1 MTYHQ
6 ELLLENDYDEN
17 NASMTESGK
26 HVKSNTDPS
35 SIVAIDSQIKHLWG
49 EMSVIRQDS
58 TIKDQIKEL
67 ELVRLIEV
75 HNKLDIEEQRG
86 LELYTKS
93 FMESLR
99 MYELGIK
106 PTILGGVKCY
116 IQPPSIQDKHKI
128 PKRANTVGVITSP
141 MAEQNM
147 HSIENIDATRN
158 EIVARRKA
166 EITQTL
172 IELNRRNFLT
182 AEDEQLK
189 FSLMEELRS
198 LQ

>member
-6 ELLLENDYDEN
+6 ELLLENDYDVHDAVN
-17 NASMTESGK
+17 TTPGASQHKNA
-26 HVKSNTDPS
+26 DPS
-35 SIVAIDSQIKHLWG
+35 SIIAVNSQIQHLWG
-49 EMSVIRQDS
+49 EMSALRQDY

-93 FMESLR
+93 FMDSLKL
-99 MYELGIK
+99 YELGIQ
-106 PTILGGVKCY
+106 PSILGGVKCY
-116 IQPPSIQDKHKI
+116 IQPPSVQKSHKA
-128 PKRANTVGVITSP
+128 PTHANSTGAINNPFSEPNHQTI
-141 MAEQNM
+141 EQ
-147 HSIENIDATRN
+147 IDATRN

-166 EITQTL
+166 EITHTL
-172 IELNRRNFLT
+172 IELNRRSFLT

-189 FSLMEELRS
+189 ASLMEELRS